1 MLSDC
6 PIFTILPA
14 SDRDRAR
21 AFYSEKLGLMPSQV
35 QPNGDLEYET
45 GGIHFYVTK
54 SVGRSPGEF
63 TQASWVVQDV
73 DAEVAELRSRGV
85 TVEEYDLPE
94 IGMKTVD
101 GIAVVPELG
110 RAAYFKDS
118 EGNLLGMIQFG

>member
-1 MLSDC
+1 MLNDS

-21 AFYSEKLGLMPSQV
+21 AFYSEKLGLEPSQV

-45 GGIHFYVTK
+45 GGIRFYVTK
-54 SVGRSPGEF
+54 SVGKSSGEF
-63 TQASWVVQDV
+63 TQASWPVEDI
-73 DAEVAELRSRGV
+73 DATVAELRSRGV
-85 TVEEYDLPE
+85 TFEEYDLPDW
-94 IGMKTVD
+94 KTAD
-101 GIAVVPELG
+101 GIAPVPGLG

>member
-1 MLSDC
+1 MLTDS

-21 AFYSEKLGLMPSQV
+21 AFYSEKLALTPEV

-45 GGIHFYVTK
+45 GGTRFYVTR
-54 SVGRSPGEF
+54 SVGKSPGEF
-63 TQASWVVQDV
+63 TQASWVVADI
-73 DAEVAELRSRGV
+73 DAAVAALRSRGV
-85 TVEEYDLPE
+85 EFEEYDLPE
-94 IGMKTVD
+94 LKMKTAN
-101 GIAVVPELG
+101 GITAVPELG

>member
-1 MLSDC
+1 MLSDS

-21 AFYSEKLGLMPSQV
+21 AFYSEKLGLEPTQV

-45 GGIHFYVTK
+45 GGIRFYVTK
-54 SVGRSPGEF
+54 SVGKSSGEF
-63 TQASWVVQDV
+63 TQASWPVADI
-73 DAEVAELRSRGV
+73 DAAVAELRSLGV
-85 TVEEYDLPE
+85 TFEEYDLP
-94 IGMKTVD
+94 GWKTVD
-101 GIAVVPELG
+101 GIAPVPELG